1 MDLIDLIGDSR
12 TESLPA
18 GFLRSIKNKYKQES
32 SRVFPAGTPY
42 KSDIEGP
49 KTSSKEGELQRSLSA
64 ASGVSVPSFMAW
76 RVPSRL
82 VQQNRAQL
90 QAAGGYMYNEE
101 REKLGSIMS
110 AHSRRS
116 NRSPQIQ
123 PVSREKDELPRLD
136 SANSVKKSPA
146 QRQATPPV
154 QTPLPAVR
162 NLTKQKSQDKN
173 ILKDL
178 EEAKKLAINDKSIKK
193 SVHPHSL
200 EAVES
205 WLKTA
210 THKERELALKFF
222 STLSGVKTDKLEM
235 LSQKLNND
243 HTEKSCEIC
252 DSGRIEEALQA
263 LARSNTVLSRSK
275 LLSNPKRTPDITKQS
290 FYQKARQRLPVH
302 LRQQYQTW
310 HHLPVYKVSSDAA
323 INKSAMFTQTSR
335 KYGRHFTIHPEW
347 GLHKPIVL

>member
-32 SRVFPAGTPY
+32 SRVFPPGTPY

-49 KTSSKEGELQRSLSA
+49 KTSSKEGEFQRSLSA

-90 QAAGGYMYNEE
+90 QAAGGYNEE
-101 REKLGSIMS
+101 REKLGSRMS

-116 NRSPQIQ
+116 NRSPQIEA
-123 PVSREKDELPRLD
+123 VSREKDELPRLD

-162 NLTKQKSQDKN
+162 NLTKQKSQDTN

-193 SVHPHSL
+193 SVHPNSL

-210 THKERELALKFF
+210 TNKERELALKFF

-235 LSQKLNND
+235 LSQKLNHD
-243 HTEKSCEIC
+243 HTKRSCEIC

-263 LARSNTVLSRSK
+263 LARYIYLQYCSQKVLFSRRFTVIRVIK
-275 LLSNPKRTPDITKQS
+275 NRNP
-290 FYQKARQRLPVH
+290 
-302 LRQQYQTW
+302 
-310 HHLPVYKVSSDAA
+310 
-323 INKSAMFTQTSR
+323 
-335 KYGRHFTIHPEW
+335 
-347 GLHKPIVL
+347 